1 MELLTLT
8 CPTNNPACS
17 SRTVRL
23 VGRVGSKKGSLSLTS
38 VTTMLTVV
46 VDVCKEDSGKG
57 RAHGFALPHKM
68 TIYTHICTYTTIN
81 RKPFFSCFNNLS

>member
-8 CPTNNPACS
+8 CPTNKPASS

-23 VGRVGSKKGSLSLTS
+23 VGRAGSKKGSLSLTS

-46 VDVCKEDSGKG
+46 VDVYKEDSERG
-57 RAHGFALPHKM
+57 RAHVFFALPHKV
-68 TIYTHICTYTTIN
+68 TIHTHVHLHN
-81 RKPFFSCFNNLS
+81 DQ